1 MKPKYIGDG
10 VYVECD
16 MFHVILKANDN
27 INPTDTIYLE
37 DSVAKELIKY
47 IKEAFGWLED
57 EGNNG

>member
-16 MFHVILKANDN
+16 GFHIVLKANDDLH
-27 INPTDTIYLE
+27 PTDTIYLE

-47 IKEAFGWLED
+47 IKETFTWLDED
-57 EGNNG
+57 EDNG